1 MSNEIW
7 KIFSSV
13 ILMESPSSKSER
25 YQRLRH
31 LTPYVVL
38 AAGLVFTFSVS
49 YRLARVAEAED
60 RARFQ
65 SLVQEVHASVERRL
79 ESYTAVLRAGAGLFS
94 ANDSVRETEFRTFV
108 KMLGLAEHY
117 PGVQGMG
124 FSLRLKP
131 EDRAALVAA
140 RKRDGVESFHL
151 WPESER
157 EEYHA
162 VIYLEPQDWRNR
174 ASLGFDMF
182 TVPTRRAPM
191 ERARDTGIPAASG
204 PVTLFQQIDP
214 QGVQPG
220 FLIYVPVYR
229 KDQPSA
235 TESERR
241 AALLGFVFSAFR
253 TEDFF
258 RGVVSGAS
266 HENIEFKI
274 YDGSDLTPENL
285 LYRSIGPNDSAPTSY
300 KPRFASLTNMNVGGR
315 LWTISY
321 SSRPA
326 FDLAYSKSWVPFTL
340 AAGILLSFLFFAVT
354 RSQTRARAKAE
365 RSEAE
370 VRESEARVRKILEE
384 RERAETAVKESEE
397 RYRELVENANDIV
410 FALDLEGNVTSVNKA
425 VESITGY
432 SQTELIG
439 RNMSDFLT
447 PTSAESARLMTER
460 KLAGE
465 ERTNYEVDV
474 RAKDGR
480 TFTLEISSRLALH
493 EGKPVGVQGVARDI
507 TTRREAEEALRRAD
521 QRALSEYERLLE
533 RIAGLA
539 QTLGTARDL
548 DVIFWGLKE
557 FALLSVPCDGLFVSL
572 YDPLRDVRTACYCW
586 ADGQEIDTSEL
597 PPMPVNF
604 SGPNSRAVRTNQ
616 VVITNNYMTA
626 TIGHPALLVGPDNG
640 LRPQSSLSAPMS
652 VMGRCIG
659 TIEVQSYEPAAYRD
673 EHATAMRMAS
683 NLTAVAIENVRLLE
697 RESTARA
704 SAEESNRLK
713 DEFLATVSHE
723 LRTPLTAIL
732 GWSRMLQG
740 GSLDTDTATRAIET
754 IKRNA
759 KAQAQIIDDILDVS
773 RIITGN
779 LYLELLPIEL
789 APVLESAIN
798 VVRPTAD
805 AKGIQIEL
813 DFESE
818 PAAVPG
824 DANRLQQVFW
834 NLLSNAVKFT
844 PSGGKVTVCLRQV
857 DSKVE
862 IEVIDTGQGIKPDFL
877 PFVFDRFRQ
886 ADSTS
891 TRQHG
896 GLGLGLAIA
905 RHLIEIH
912 GGSIEARSKG
922 DGQGSAFTVR
932 LPLVGSMV
940 EAPEVSITDAAKLE
954 DDAKRSEQL
963 KSQQSLSGMHILIV
977 DDDRD
982 TLDLLSA
989 ALTQRS
995 ARVTTASSA
1004 AEAIRALRFFRPDV
1018 LISDIAMPHE
1028 DGYQLLQQVTAMGV
1042 VPGIPVIAITAYA
1055 KEEDKERALAAG
1067 FQRFLAKPVELGE
1080 FISAVAEA
1088 SQNHLR

>member
-7 KIFSSV
+7 KIISSV
-13 ILMESPSSKSER
+13 VLMESPSSNSQP

-31 LTPYVVL
+31 FTPYVVL
-38 AAGLVFTFSVS
+38 VAGLLFTFSVS

-65 SLVQEVHASVERRL
+65 TLVQEVHASVDRRL

-94 ANDSVRETEFRTFV
+94 ANDAAKESEFRTFV
-108 KMLGLAEHY
+108 MMLGLSEHY

-124 FSLRLKP
+124 FSRRLKP
-131 EDRAALVAA
+131 EERGALVAA
-140 RKRDGVESFHL
+140 RKREGAESFHL

-162 VIYLEPQDWRNR
+162 IVYLEPLDARNR
-174 ASLGFDMF
+174 AGLGFDMF
-182 TVPTRRAPM
+182 TEPTRRAPM
-191 ERARDTGIPAASG
+191 ERARDTGTLAASG
-204 PVTLFQQIDP
+204 RVMLFQRIDP
-214 QGVQPG
+214 QAVQPG
-220 FLIYVPVYR
+220 FIIYAPVYR
-229 KDQPSA
+229 TDQPSA

-241 AALLGFVFSAFR
+241 AALRGFVFSAFR

-258 RGVVSGAS
+258 RGVVVGTS
-266 HENIEFKI
+266 HENIEFHI

-285 LYRSIGPNDSAPTSY
+285 LYHSVGPNDSTPASY
-300 KPRFASLTNMNVGGR
+300 SPRFASLTNMNVGGR

-326 FDLAYSKSWVPFTL
+326 FDLAYSKGWVPFTL

-365 RSEAE
+365 QSEAE
-370 VRESEARVRKILEE
+370 VRESEAKVRKILEE
-384 RERAETAVKESEE
+384 RQRAESLVKESEE

-410 FALDLEGNVTSVNKA
+410 FLLDLEGNVISVNKA
-425 VESITGY
+425 VELITGY

-439 RNMSDFLT
+439 MNMSDFLA
-447 PTSAESARLMTER
+447 PTSVESARLMTER

-465 ERTNYEVDV
+465 VRTNYEVDV
-474 RAKDGR
+474 HAKDGR
-480 TFTLEISSRLALH
+480 PFTLEISSRLAIH

-507 TTRREAEEALRRAD
+507 TTRREAEEALRQAD

-586 ADGQEIDTSEL
+586 ADGQEMDTSEL

-616 VVITNNYMTA
+616 VIITNNYMTA
-626 TIGHPALLVGPDNG
+626 TIGRPALLVGPDNG

-659 TIEVQSYEPAAYRD
+659 TIEVQSYERAAYRD

-697 RESTARA
+697 RESSARA

-740 GSLDTDTATRAIET
+740 GSLDTDTAARAIET

-759 KAQAQIIDDILDVS
+759 KAQSQIIDDILDVS

-779 LYLELLPIEL
+779 LYLELHPIEL

-798 VVRPTAD
+798 VVRPTAE

-824 DANRLQQVFW
+824 DTNRLQQVFW

-844 PSGGKVTVCLRQV
+844 PTGGKVTVCLRQA
-857 DSKVE
+857 DSKAE
-862 IEVIDTGQGIKPDFL
+862 IEVTDTGQGIRPDFL

-912 GGSIEARSKG
+912 GGSIEARSRG
-922 DGQGSAFTVR
+922 EGEGAAFTVR
-932 LPLVGSMV
+932 LPLVGSIV
-940 EAPEVSITDAAKLE
+940 DAPDESMTDAAQIEEDAMRLE
-954 DDAKRSEQL
+954 KL
-963 KSQQSLSGMHILIV
+963 KSQQSLSGMHVLIV
-977 DDDRD
+977 DDDLD

-989 ALTQRS
+989 ALTQRN

-1004 AEAIRALRFFRPDV
+1004 AEAIRALKFFRPDV

-1028 DGYQLLQQVTAMGV
+1028 DGYQLLQQVTALGV

-1080 FISAVAEA
+1080 FISAVAE